1 MPIQRMSRH
10 RPSVALELCWP
21 WGPLWATWWV
31 FPRVQRRT
39 RSPLRP
45 RAWGVAVLPVPVAC
59 THRSQ
64 PMGPFGVKDMG
75 APEVKFLDR
84 CQIHGSEG
92 VLQVHVRRSRMRVR
106 GAKMI
111 RHRRSPATVNDA
123 GQALAG
129 QESSDPVRATP
140 PTTRNPQPVGSGGS
154 TVARL
159 KLKGIDGMAP
169 QGVEYAA

>member
-1 MPIQRMSRH
+1 MPIHGTSRH

-21 WGPLWATWWV
+21 WGPLWATWWL
-31 FPRVQRRT
+31 FPQAQRLT
-39 RSPLRP
+39 WLFLCALGPEVS
-45 RAWGVAVLPVPVAC
+45 VLLSYLLAC
-59 THRSQ
+59 NHRSQ
-64 PMGPFGVKDMG
+64 AMGPFGVKDMG

-84 CQIHGSEG
+84 CQIHCSEG

-129 QESSDPVRATP
+129 QDSQTLSGPLL
-140 PTTRNPQPVGSGGS
+140 PQREIHSLWVQGGVLS
-154 TVARL
+154 
-159 KLKGIDGMAP
+159 
-169 QGVEYAA
+169 QG

>member
-1 MPIQRMSRH
+1 
-10 RPSVALELCWP
+10 
-21 WGPLWATWWV
+21 
-31 FPRVQRRT
+31 
-39 RSPLRP
+39 
-45 RAWGVAVLPVPVAC
+45 
-59 THRSQ
+59 
-64 PMGPFGVKDMG
+64 
-75 APEVKFLDR
+75 
-84 CQIHGSEG
+84 
-92 VLQVHVRRSRMRVR
+92 
-106 GAKMI
+106 MI

-129 QESSDPVRATP
+129 QDSSDPVRATP